1 MGEKG
6 KVKGLK
12 TVQVEF
18 KDGKL
23 VEVPGTEKD
32 YKADLVLLAMGFV
45 SPVATVLDA
54 FGVEKDAAATPRPPP
69 TFTAATPPTCPRCLR
84 PATCAA
90 ASRWWSG
97 PSAKAAR
104 RRARW
109 TSS

>member
-1 MGEKG
+1 
-6 KVKGLK
+6 
-12 TVQVEF
+12 VQVEF

-23 VEVPGTEKD
+23 VEVPGTEKE

-45 SPVATVLDA
+45 NPVASVLEA
-54 FGVEKDAAATPRPPP
+54 FGVDKDARGNAKATPTSR
-69 TFTAATPPTCPRCLR
+69 AATPPTCPRCLR

-97 PSAKAAR
+97 RSAKAAR